1 MLTDTEI
8 PVDQPLAEP
17 VIWDALT
24 LSRRIHTRDVSCR
37 EVMAAY
43 LAHIEAHNPEVNAIV
58 SLRDYDELLGEADV
72 RDRQLARGESMGWLH
87 GIPQAIKDL
96 SATAEHRTTMGSPLF
111 ADHVPAA
118 DSIMVERTRRD
129 GAIII
134 GRTNVPEFGLGSHTY
149 NPVFGATRNAYDP
162 GRSAGGSSGGAAA
175 ALAMRLLPVADG
187 SDMMGSLR
195 NPAAFNNV
203 FGLRPSFGRVPFGPT
218 PEVFGQQLATEGPM
232 ARTVAD
238 LARLLATQ
246 AGPDPRV
253 PLSIKEDPT
262 VFAGSL
268 ERDLKGIRIG
278 WLGDWQGYLP
288 MEPGILPL
296 CERALGT
303 CRDLG
308 CEVEELVPDFDPAQL
323 WQCWLTLRHWGVA
336 GLLELIYADPVKR
349 NQLKPAARW
358 EVEGGLALS
367 ALDVHRANT
376 IRTAWYATLLKLF
389 ERYDFLALPTAQV
402 FPFPVEEEWPAEIAG
417 RPMDTY
423 HRWMEVVVPGSLS
436 GCPVISLP
444 AGFGPSGLPM
454 GLQIIGRHQ
463 ADLSVLQLARGY
475 ERAVGTELCRL
486 PNAID
491 GKHSPGNRTKAR
503 RLGADSTTPAQV
515 R

>member
-1 MLTDTEI
+1 MTTVITPEPRTGTRL
-8 PVDQPLAEP
+8 PEP
-17 VIWDALT
+17 VTWDALT
-24 LSRRIHTRDVSCR
+24 LSRAIHAREISCR
-37 EVMAAY
+37 EVMATY
-43 LAHIEAHNPEVNAIV
+43 LAHIEAHNPRVNAIV
-58 SLRDYDELLGEADV
+58 SLRDADGLLLEADA

-87 GIPQAIKDL
+87 GIPQAIKDI
-96 SATAEHRTTMGSPLF
+96 SATAGHRTSMGSPLF
-111 ADHVPAA
+111 ADHVPQC
-118 DSIMVERTRRD
+118 DSIMVERIRRD
-129 GAIII
+129 GAIVI

-149 NPVFGATRNAYDP
+149 NSVFGATRNAYDP
-162 GRSAGGSSGGAAA
+162 SRCAGGSSGGAAS
-175 ALAMRLLPVADG
+175 ALAMRLVPVADG

-203 FGLRPSFGRVPFGPT
+203 YGLRPSFGRVPFGPAS
-218 PEVFGQQLATEGPM
+218 EVFGQQLATEGPM

-238 LARLLATQ
+238 LARMLATQ

-253 PLSIKEDPT
+253 PLSINEDPG

-268 ERDLKGIRIG
+268 DRELKGVRIG

-288 MEPGILPL
+288 MESGILPL

-303 CRDLG
+303 FRDLG
-308 CEVEELVPDFDPAQL
+308 CEVEGLVPDFDPAQL

-336 GLLELIYADPVKR
+336 GLLEALYADPAKR
-349 NQLKPAARW
+349 RQLKPEARW

-376 IRTAWYATLLKLF
+376 IRSAWYATLLKLF

-402 FPFPVEEEWPAEIAG
+402 FPFPVEEAWPTEIAG

-444 AGFGPSGLPM
+444 AGFGQSGLPM
-454 GLQIIGRHQ
+454 GIQLIGPNQ
-463 ADLSVLQLARGY
+463 ADLSLLQLANGY
-475 ERAVGTELCRL
+475 EKAAGNELQRL
-486 PNAID
+486 EKSI
-491 GKHSPGNRTKAR
+491 G
-503 RLGADSTTPAQV
+503 
-515 R
+515 